1 MLPPFTFAALGFCG
15 GASASRKR
23 VRSAGDTGDK
33 GRLFSDVPMPSYF
46 QAKQQPEKSVS
57 RHTRTILLPK
67 DGICRCRNFRRI
79 NVQRHGEKRKKRSE
93 RLFFRTKRP
102 IFIPKVS

>member
-1 MLPPFTFAALGFCG
+1 AL
-15 GASASRKR
+15 RKR

-46 QAKQQPEKSVS
+46 RAKQQPEKSVS
-57 RHTRTILLPK
+57 RHTRTVLLPK

-79 NVQRHGEKRKKRSE
+79 NVQRHGEKRKKTI
-93 RLFFRTKRP
+93 RTLVFSHETP
-102 IFIPKVS
+102 YLYPQG